1 MKHILPLFVLL
12 STLLSFSQN
21 ANARFLLGNDM
32 PNTGMFIKSEF
43 NGDSSITSA
52 GLEMMVKQNYS
63 NFGVVFTSAI
73 GAAVIDNKQGE
84 QEEFITWDNG
94 MKLGYFNDFFIYAE
108 LGLDLFELAFKN
120 DRGDNT
126 YQIEKSNNDID
137 GYAGI
142 GAGYHFKPFKIEIF
156 TRARQIDGDYWEA
169 QEHIYSGVQ
178 LSFTF

>member
-21 ANARFLLGNDM
+21 ANARLLLGNDM

-52 GLEMMVKQNYS
+52 GVEMMVKQNYS

-84 QEEFITWDNG
+84 QEEF
-94 MKLGYFNDFFIYAE
+94 
-108 LGLDLFELAFKN
+108 
-120 DRGDNT
+120 
-126 YQIEKSNNDID
+126 
-137 GYAGI
+137 
-142 GAGYHFKPFKIEIF
+142 
-156 TRARQIDGDYWEA
+156 
-169 QEHIYSGVQ
+169 
-178 LSFTF
+178 

>member
-1 MKHILPLFVLL
+1 
-12 STLLSFSQN
+12 
-21 ANARFLLGNDM
+21 M

-52 GLEMMVKQNYS
+52 GVEMMVKQNYS

-108 LGLDLFELAFKN
+108 LGLDLFELALK
-120 DRGDNT
+120 T
-126 YQIEKSNNDID
+126 
-137 GYAGI
+137 I
-142 GAGYHFKPFKIEIF
+142 GATTPTK
-156 TRARQIDGDYWEA
+156 
-169 QEHIYSGVQ
+169 
-178 LSFTF
+178 